1 LTLAA
6 VVGSVVYRLIIAL
19 GMRLGLA
26 PTDLKMATGLMVVI
40 ALAIPAIRGKRE
52 KKLKLRGV

>member
-1 LTLAA
+1 